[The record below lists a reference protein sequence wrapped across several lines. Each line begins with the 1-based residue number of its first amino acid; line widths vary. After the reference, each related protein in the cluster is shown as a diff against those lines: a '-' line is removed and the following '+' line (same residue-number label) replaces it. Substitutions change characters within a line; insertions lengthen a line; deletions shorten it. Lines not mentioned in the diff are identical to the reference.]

1 MKQTITKS
9 DFRDAFQRCGR
20 GEQFSYEALGLI
32 FDYLEEIDEDQ
43 ELDVVAVCCEFAES
57 DRETIAEDFNVD
69 LSECEDDDEKEQA
82 LLSYLEDETS
92 VIGQTSSG
100 IVYIQF

>member
-9 DFRDAFQRCGR
+9 DFRDAFQRYGR
-20 GEQFSYEALGLI
+20 GEQFSYEALELI

-43 ELDVVAVCCEFAES
+43 ELDVIAVCCEFAES
-57 DRETIAEDFNVD
+57 DLETIANDYNVD

-82 LLSYLEDETS
+82 ILSYLEDHTS
-92 VIGQTSSG
+92 VIGQTARG